1 MTNLSVINRL
11 RQLLYLGLLLL
22 AGCANFS
29 NNECAAIASYVVPD
43 EQQDLYPAMI
53 THIDGKP
60 VIAQAYYSV
69 SLGRHKVTIAEL
81 VSAPSLVVSL
91 KYRVPK
97 TIELDVL
104 GGNRYHLA
112 AQFDS
117 EMHQPAENDNFW
129 RPIMWKKEPFSC
141 DRNVLL

>member
-1 MTNLSVINRL
+1 MNRL
-11 RQLLYLGLLLL
+11 RQLLYMGLLLL
-22 AGCANFS
+22 VGCANFN

-43 EQQDLYPAMI
+43 EKQDLYPVMI

-60 VIAQAYYSV
+60 VIAQAFYSI
-69 SLGRHKVTIAEL
+69 SPGRHNVTIAEL
-81 VSAPSLVVSL
+81 VSAPSLIVSL

-97 TIELDVL
+97 TLELDVL

-117 EMHQPAENDNFW
+117 EIHQPAENVKFW
-129 RPIMWKKEPFSC
+129 QPVMWKKEAFSC
-141 DRNVLL
+141 GRDTLM